1 MDAPALQAQQ
11 RAARVRLV
19 AQLTAVLG
27 SRRTSATAAVLL
39 AAGGGAYLFYMQGA
53 RHAHPRPPKPPDR
66 CAPMGLRGLWG
77 QCENTQ
83 RPDKGGRHTHS
94 RYVR

>member
-11 RAARVRLV
+11 RAARARLM

-39 AAGGGAYLFYMQGA
+39 AAGGGAYLFYTQGA

-66 CAPMGLRGLWG
+66 CAPVGLRGLWG
-77 QCENTQ
+77 QGKKLL
-83 RPDKGGRHTHS
+83 RPDRGGRHTHS
-94 RYVR
+94 RCVR